1 MDIVVHCSSNPPAHL
16 RSYMNT
22 MSELDNIP
30 RNEKKFVNFAS
41 NSLQLRGSNIKI
53 VEEIWNLLKLEQG
66 KRIAAKEVIKKQEEL
81 KQEQK
86 KQQQQEEKKKE
97 GAVSDK
103 EDDSN
108 SSTSS
113 TGDDKPTID
122 AKKVKKITKKTL
134 KEAPN
139 KSMKMKKLRKIL
151 GKELGLPKSAKKQLK
166 KILLE
171 TAKASKDKIKV
182 DGEIIWLH

>member
-66 KRIAAKEVIKKQEEL
+66 KRIAAKEVIKDPEFIPESITAMSKYFF
-81 KQEQK
+81 
-86 KQQQQEEKKKE
+86 
-97 GAVSDK
+97 GARL
-103 EDDSN
+103 N
-108 SSTSS
+108 SKGGQIWTQ
-113 TGDDKPTID
+113 
-122 AKKVKKITKKTL
+122 VC
-134 KEAPN
+134 
-139 KSMKMKKLRKIL
+139 IL
-151 GKELGLPKSAKKQLK
+151 
-166 KILLE
+166 
-171 TAKASKDKIKV
+171 
-182 DGEIIWLH
+182 HN